1 MQLTETTG
9 EAMPRKQR
17 FKPTRKPK
25 LTNEGATE
33 RAQELQS
40 NRTTSD
46 DNSGRNEEPSS
57 ERRGE

>member
-1 MQLTETTG
+1 
-9 EAMPRKQR
+9 MPRKQR